1 MRLIVLSA
9 AAAMLAAPAL
19 AQTPIRLRPGVAVE
33 RPFAPGGVEE
43 ATIRLRAGESADAVV
58 RQQGIDVVVELR
70 APDGRLLASV
80 DSPNGRQGDEPV
92 PILAETG
99 GVYRL
104 TIRPIAANEPPG
116 RISIELIAV
125 RDRAATRAAAE
136 ARRRA
141 RDAAA
146 AWLAERSA
154 VMPASGTLANDAD
167 LAPFD
172 RIASEARIVG
182 LGEATHGSRELN
194 DARLSL
200 VRRLVERHG
209 YRLIALEDS
218 AARWRALAPYV
229 AGEAASPGG
238 AIEWGWIGR
247 RVRRALLDWV
257 RVRNLAHPGDRVR
270 IVGVDP
276 QDANGAYEPI
286 GEFLGRAY
294 GEAARA
300 GWAPW
305 AAELAAADRQT
316 LVFGNSDASPGLRQ
330 ASLELLARLQA
341 DAPLLRRRFPAA
353 EVETMLAAA
362 RDIAQFVDFNAGPG
376 WIAHNRDWYMAANL
390 LAEIDRSGGM
400 KAVYWGHNAHVSAA
414 GNSAGG
420 LLRGA
425 AGCLYRAVATTF
437 GEGGFIA
444 QLPNDAEDRLVATI
458 LPAGTDETIETLFAG
473 TGPQARLAAWTC
485 GAGEAEAPAW
495 LREPRRLRWI
505 GGLYTPGSPPE
516 NGYRLFRLTQAFD
529 GLVYLPRVTPE
540 DIPTDRPI
548 IPPRR

>member
-1 MRLIVLSA
+1 MRRDILTA
-9 AAAMLAAPAL
+9 AIGMLAAPAL
-19 AQTPIRLRPGVAVE
+19 AQAPLPLRVGAAVE
-33 RPFAPGGVEE
+33 RPLAPGGVEE
-43 ATIRLRAGESADAVV
+43 ASVRLRAGESADAVV

-70 APDGRLLASV
+70 APGGRLLATI

-104 TIRPIAANEPPG
+104 TIRPIAANEPAG
-116 RISIELIAV
+116 RISIELLAL

-146 AWLAERSA
+146 AWLAGRSA
-154 VMPASGTLANDAD
+154 VIPGSGTFAEDTD

-172 RIASEARIVG
+172 RIASEAQIVG

-200 VRRLVERHG
+200 VKRLVERHG

-229 AGEAASPGG
+229 AGESASPES
-238 AIEWGWIGR
+238 ALEWGWIGR
-247 RVRRALLDWV
+247 RARRALLDWV
-257 RVRNLAHPGDRVR
+257 RARNLAHPDDRVR

-276 QDANGAYEPI
+276 QDANGAYAPI
-286 GEFLGRAY
+286 GDFLGRAY
-294 GEAARA
+294 GEPAGAA
-300 GWAPW
+300 WAPW

-316 LVFGNSDASPGLRQ
+316 LVFGNSDTSPGLRQ
-330 ASLELLARLQA
+330 ASLELLARIEG

-353 EVETMLAAA
+353 EVDTMLAAA
-362 RDIAQFVDFNAGPG
+362 RDIAQFVDFNAGTG
-376 WIAHNRDWYMAANL
+376 WLAHNRDWYMAANL
-390 LAEIDRSGGM
+390 IAEIDRAGGRV
-400 KAVYWGHNAHVSAA
+400 KAIYWGHNAHVSAA

-420 LLRGA
+420 RLRGA
-425 AGCLYRAVATTF
+425 LGCFYRAVATSF

-444 QLPNDAEDRLVATI
+444 QLPNDAEDRLVAST
-458 LPAGTDETIETLFAG
+458 LQAGTGESIEALFA
-473 TGPQARLAAWTC
+473 GPQARLAAWSC
-485 GAGEAEAPAW
+485 AAGDADMPEW

-529 GLVYLPRVTPE
+529 GIVYLPRVGPE
-540 DIPTDRPI
+540 EIPTDRPI
-548 IPPRR
+548 IPARR